1 MSVISTHQ
9 PEHAPN
15 AASRLAGDR
24 VLACIDDGPGGRAAA
39 RVADVLAS
47 VTGARLLLATVLPCV
62 APGPGAAGH
71 SPALVRGGRALLA
84 SAERECAQ
92 PTEMRVAFGEPAERL
107 IALAER
113 ELCQLAVVCAPGPA
127 PLSAPLLGSA
137 YLALAG
143 AGPCPVVI
151 VPRGLGVFPTG
162 NGPIVCGIDGSGS
175 SLAATGV
182 AADLA
187 ASFGTRLHC
196 VQVADDDPARR
207 LAAIAARER
216 ALIIVVGARGQ
227 GAPASALL
235 GSTSSRLAANTSR
248 PVAIAPSPAVT

>member
-1 MSVISTHQ
+1 
-9 PEHAPN
+9 
-15 AASRLAGDR
+15 
-24 VLACIDDGPGGRAAA
+24 
-39 RVADVLAS
+39 
-47 VTGARLLLATVLPCV
+47 
-62 APGPGAAGH
+62 
-71 SPALVRGGRALLA
+71 
-84 SAERECAQ
+84 
-92 PTEMRVAFGEPAERL
+92 MRVALGEPAERL

-113 ELCQLAVVCAPGPA
+113 EVCQLAVVCAPGPA

-151 VPRGLGVFPTG
+151 VPRGLEVFPTG
-162 NGPIVCGIDGSGS
+162 TGPILCGIDGSGS

-196 VQVADDDPARR
+196 VQVDDDDPARR

-216 ALIIVVGARGQ
+216 ALVIVVGARGQ
-227 GAPASALL
+227 GAAASALL
-235 GSTSSRLAANTSR
+235 GSTSSRLAVTASR
-248 PVAIAPSPAVT
+248 PVVIVPSPAVTY